1 MPHAGRQ
8 ANPHILPRPTAA
20 KHMYRWDLQI
30 EHVNNSHAPRQEAA
44 AAGLVRWEAGQEEQP
59 PPHHQPQRRHQSQA
73 LCIPE
78 MHNTACI
85 APSGSPAIL

>member
-1 MPHAGRQ
+1 MPPHAGRQ

-30 EHVNNSHAPRQEAA
+30 EHVNNSHAPRGEA
-44 AAGLVRWEAGQEEQP
+44 AAGLVRWEAGQEQER
-59 PPHHQPQRRHQSQA
+59 PHQQPQRRHQSRA
-73 LCIPE
+73 LCTPE

-85 APSGSPAIL
+85 VPSGSPAIL